1 MKNKRNLFSKYVALL
16 SFLASIFTLQ
26 AQQVKGPQLGVS
38 PIEEVVAAMTL
49 EEKASMVAGA
59 GLNIPL
65 ATANLLGEEMKQIIP
80 QPGSMA
86 SKTKS
91 PIPLAAGTTIEIP
104 RLGIPCVVFNDGPA
118 GLRMMG
124 GKYNCTAFPIGSLL
138 ASTWNR
144 CLIYQTGQAFG
155 NEVREYGVDVL
166 LAPGMNIQRDP
177 LCGRNFEYYSEDPLL
192 SGKIAASMIN
202 GIQSQGV
209 GTAVKHF
216 VANNQETDRTSANVV
231 VSERALREIYLKGFQ
246 IAIQEANPWTVMS
259 SYNLVNGC
267 YTSESEALMTN
278 VLRREW
284 GYKGMVMSD
293 WISGKDFVNQ
303 VKAGNDLLMPGPY
316 QVNTIIQ
323 AVKKGIL
330 DEKLLNRNIEN
341 ILRLILKSP
350 RFKKY
355 QYTNS
360 PSIQENIQI
369 SKNAATEGIILL
381 KNDSNTLPL
390 PINRKVALFG
400 NASYETYIG
409 GSGSGYVRTMY
420 KINIGD
426 AFNNLQYQLID
437 SLKEIYNTYM
447 EENIPR
453 QTNRLAAMLGGKKG
467 APEMPLEAS
476 WVEKIANE
484 ADIAFITIGRNSGE
498 NTDRE
503 IENDFNLSDTEKSN
517 MKIVA
522 DIFHAKGKKVVA
534 ILNIGGVIETASWKN
549 IPDAI
554 LLAWQPGIEAGNAI
568 VDIISGEKNP
578 SGKLA
583 VTFPNSYADV
593 PSARNFPG
601 EIVTNDPIIKRKV
614 IYKEGIYV
622 GYRYYNTF
630 GIPTSFPFG
639 YGLSYTT
646 FSYSDLKLSSNI
658 IKDSINVKVIITN
671 TGNIAGKEIVQLY
684 LNAPAKEI
692 DKPAFE
698 LKNFY
703 KTELLN
709 PGESQTVSFAIHIE
723 ELASFYTAHR
733 SWIAEKGNYTVKVGA
748 SSNDIRLSESFK
760 LKKDIT
766 VAELD
771 KSIAPRLGINELR
784 GRTE

>member
-1 MKNKRNLFSKYVALL
+1 MENIIAQPFLL
-16 SFLASIFTLQ
+16 
-26 AQQVKGPQLGVS
+26 
-38 PIEEVVAAMTL
+38 
-49 EEKASMVAGA
+49 
-59 GLNIPL
+59 
-65 ATANLLGEEMKQIIP
+65 
-80 QPGSMA
+80 
-86 SKTKS
+86 
-91 PIPLAAGTTIEIP
+91 
-104 RLGIPCVVFNDGPA
+104 
-118 GLRMMG
+118 
-124 GKYNCTAFPIGSLL
+124 GSLL

-144 CLIYQTGQAFG
+144 RLIYQTGQAFG

-278 VLRREW
+278 VLRTEW

-330 DEKLLNRNIEN
+330 DEKLLDRNIEN

-360 PSIQENIQI
+360 PSIQENVQI
-369 SKNAATEGIILL
+369 SRNAATEGIILL

-390 PINRKVALFG
+390 SINRKVALFG

-409 GSGSGYVRTMY
+409 GSGSGHVRTTY
-420 KINIGD
+420 KINIVD
-426 AFNNLQYQLID
+426 AFSNLQYQLID

-453 QTNRLAAMLGGKKG
+453 QTNRFAAMLGGKKG
-467 APEMPLEAS
+467 APEMLLEAS

-522 DIFHAKGKKVVA
+522 DIFHAKGKKIVA

-554 LLAWQPGIEAGNAI
+554 LLAWQPGIEAGKAI

-578 SGKLA
+578 SGKLP
-583 VTFPNSYADV
+583 VTFPNSYTDV

-601 EIVTNDPIIKRKV
+601 KIVSNDPIIKREV

-646 FSYSDLKLSSNI
+646 FSYSDLSLSSNI
-658 IKDSINVKVIITN
+658 IKDSINVKVTITN

-733 SWIAEKGNYTVKVGA
+733 AWIAEKGNYTVKVGA

-766 VAELD
+766 VAELN
-771 KSIAPRLGINELR
+771 KSIAPQLGINELR